1 MIEKTAAIEATLKGN
16 WDDAIVFN
24 LQLLKENPKDIETLN
39 RLAFAYAA
47 AGKIKEAKAAYQE
60 VLKLDEINSIALKN
74 LKRLGEVPAKK
85 VQTSNFLINNNMFL
99 EEVGKTKLV
108 SLVNTA
114 PSKTLRALQVGQP
127 LELVIKRLKIFVLD
141 QNKQFIGMLPDN
153 ISRRLIKFMN
163 GGNKYDAYVR
173 AGEEHTVTIFI
184 KEIKRVTRFK
194 DQPSFVVGDIQK
206 QTLVV
211 SKKKKD
217 YELESEEETSEE

>member
-24 LQLLKENPKDIETLN
+24 LQLLKENPRDIETLN

-47 AGKIKEAKAAYQE
+47 AGRVKEAKATYQQ

-74 LKRLGEVPAKK
+74 LKRLGDIPAKNA
-85 VQTSNFLINNNMFL
+85 QTSNFLINNSMFL

-108 SLVNTA
+108 SLVNAA
-114 PSKTLRALQVGQP
+114 PSKTLRSLQVGQP

-173 AGEEHTVTIFI
+173 AVEEHTVTVFV
-184 KEIKRVTRFK
+184 KEIKRVARYK
-194 DQPSFVVGDIQK
+194 DQPSFVVGDVQK

-211 SKKKKD
+211 NNKKKRYD
-217 YELESEEETSEE
+217 LESEEETSEE